1 MLLANAIV
9 TGLAIGA
16 IYGLIAIGY
25 TVGFNATRVFNLA
38 QGDLVMVGVLLSY
51 WALDVMH
58 WPQFGAL
65 LLVLAAVPLVAVV
78 EERLVIRPF
87 LRRPDESIGW
97 FISTLAFGLIIETVV
112 VLLYGNHPPRAVPS
126 PLPSTSVHLGS
137 VATRWQL
144 LLAIAALVLVALAL
158 EAFYWRTW
166 LGQAMRATADDRE
179 MAALRGIHPARTSV
193 LAFAIGGLIA
203 GLAGYVVAPIVYA
216 DVTIGLSYSIKGFI
230 ALAIGGFGSIR
241 GAIVGALAVG
251 VAEQVFD
258 LYVDPRYEP
267 VAALLLLMMILAV
280 RPTGVFRSHVVREV

>member
-25 TVGFNATRVFNLA
+25 TVAFNATRVFNLA
-38 QGDLVMVGVLLSY
+38 QGDLVMIGVLLSY
-51 WALDVMH
+51 YTLDVLH
-58 WPQFGAL
+58 WPQWAAFL
-65 LLVLAAVPLVAVV
+65 SVLAAVSVVSTV
-78 EERLVIRPF
+78 EERLVVRPF
-87 LRRPDESIGW
+87 LVRSGDSIGW

-112 VLLYGNHPPRAVPS
+112 VLLYGDHPPRSVPS
-126 PLPSTSVHLGS
+126 ALPSRAVHLGS
-137 VATRWQL
+137 VSTRWQL
-144 LLAIAALVLVALAL
+144 LLAIAALVAVALVL
-158 EAFYWRTW
+158 EAFYRRTW
-166 LGQAMRATADDRE
+166 VGQAMRATADDRE
-179 MAALRGIHPARTSV
+179 MAALRGISPARMSR
-193 LAFAIGGLIA
+193 LAFMIGGLIA

-216 DVTIGLSYSIKGFI
+216 DVTIGLTYSIKGFI

-267 VAALLLLMMILAV
+267 VAALLLLMLILAA

>member
-87 LRRPDESIGW
+87 LRRTDESIGW